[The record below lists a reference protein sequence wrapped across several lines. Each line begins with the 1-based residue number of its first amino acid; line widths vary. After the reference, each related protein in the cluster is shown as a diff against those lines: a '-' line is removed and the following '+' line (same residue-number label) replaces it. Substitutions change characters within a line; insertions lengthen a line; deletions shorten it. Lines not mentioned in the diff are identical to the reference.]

1 MTRKGRKNKRSEQGS
16 LEVEEELRDA
26 KRSNMAATEDEENT
40 EMTENSST
48 EPSLIE
54 IREMLANIQTSIAN
68 IFKKNKSVKR
78 ELTELTGT
86 AAPLL
91 EGGGGGGGGR
101 RGACK
106 RAPGSRVCTG
116 VWIHPPPKTL
126 KSIGSEMV
134 FSTSSTRC
142 FLSTSFRQF
151 LYKAVAF

>member
-91 EGGGGGGGGR
+91 EGGGGGGGGGGGLANER
-101 RGACK
+101 RG
-106 RAPGSRVCTG
+106 REFVRGSG
-116 VWIHPPPKTL
+116 
-126 KSIGSEMV
+126 SI
-134 FSTSSTRC
+134 
-142 FLSTSFRQF
+142 LLQK
-151 LYKAVAF
+151 L

>member
-54 IREMLANIQTSIAN
+54 IREMLANIPTSIAN

-91 EGGGGGGGGR
+91 GGGGGGR